1 MAYEKNHVIYETSL
15 SIEQLIEAANYGM
28 DDEDYVA
35 EGEFTEKEIDQ
46 LADDIQD
53 AVQGVIE
60 DFLNHR
66 DGSR

>member
-1 MAYEKNHVIYETSL
+1 MAYDKNHVIYETSL

-35 EGEFTEKEIDQ
+35 ADEFTEKEIRQ
-46 LADDIQD
+46 LAEDMQD
-53 AVQGVIE
+53 AVQGALE